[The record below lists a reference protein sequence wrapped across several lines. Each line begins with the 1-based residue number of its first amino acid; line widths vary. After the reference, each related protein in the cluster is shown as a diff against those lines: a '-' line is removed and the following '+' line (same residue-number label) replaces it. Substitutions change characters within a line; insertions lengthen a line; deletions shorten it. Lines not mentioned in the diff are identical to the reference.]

1 MFPAISL
8 RTIPDCT
15 NSLELSYLR
24 LPGSFKR
31 SARGNMEGN
40 RRPQTYTGLVLTA
53 GLLLIVS
60 VLSYL
65 NIQLG
70 VSNGFRYAGGLRIAF
85 LLICLAFLAGAISGL
100 TQLSK
105 R

>member
-1 MFPAISL
+1 MKG
-8 RTIPDCT
+8 T
-15 NSLELSYLR
+15 
-24 LPGSFKR
+24 
-31 SARGNMEGN
+31 
-40 RRPQTYTGLVLTA
+40 RRPQAYTGIVLTA
-53 GLLLIVS
+53 GLLLIVTI
-60 VLSYL
+60 LSYL

-70 VSNGFRYAGGLRIAF
+70 VNNGFRYAGGLRVAF

>member
-1 MFPAISL
+1 VAM
-8 RTIPDCT
+8 
-15 NSLELSYLR
+15 
-24 LPGSFKR
+24 KR
-31 SARGNMEGN
+31 G
-40 RRPQTYTGLVLTA
+40 PHTYTGIVLTA
-53 GLLLIVS
+53 GLLLVVS

>member
-1 MFPAISL
+1 MEANRGS
-8 RTIPDCT
+8 RACT
-15 NSLELSYLR
+15 
-24 LPGSFKR
+24 GV
-31 SARGNMEGN
+31 
-40 RRPQTYTGLVLTA
+40 VLTA

-60 VLSYL
+60 LLSYL

-70 VSNGFRYAGGLRIAF
+70 VSGGFRYASGLRIVF

>member
-1 MFPAISL
+1 MQRNRPRPA
-8 RTIPDCT
+8 
-15 NSLELSYLR
+15 
-24 LPGSFKR
+24 
-31 SARGNMEGN
+31 
-40 RRPQTYTGLVLTA
+40 YTGMVLTA
-53 GLLLIVS
+53 GLLVVVS

-70 VSNGFRYAGGLRIAF
+70 VNNGFRYAGSLRVAF
-85 LLICLAFLAGAISGL
+85 LLICLAFLAGAIGGL

>member
-1 MFPAISL
+1 
-8 RTIPDCT
+8 
-15 NSLELSYLR
+15 
-24 LPGSFKR
+24 
-31 SARGNMEGN
+31 MERK
-40 RRPQTYTGLVLTA
+40 RRPQAYTGIVLAA

-60 VLSYL
+60 LLSYV

-70 VSNGFRYAGGLRIAF
+70 VSNGFRYAGDLRVAF

>member
-1 MFPAISL
+1 M
-8 RTIPDCT
+8 
-15 NSLELSYLR
+15 
-24 LPGSFKR
+24 
-31 SARGNMEGN
+31 ARD
-40 RRPQTYTGLVLTA
+40 RRPHAYTGIVLTA
-53 GLLLIVS
+53 GLLFIVS

-70 VSNGFRYAGGLRIAF
+70 VSNGFRYAGGLRVAF
-85 LLICLAFLAGAISGL
+85 LLICVAFLAGAISGL

>member
-1 MFPAISL
+1 
-8 RTIPDCT
+8 
-15 NSLELSYLR
+15 
-24 LPGSFKR
+24 
-31 SARGNMEGN
+31 MEGN
-40 RRPQTYTGLVLTA
+40 RRRHGYTWLVLTA
-53 GLLLIVS
+53 GLMVVLSL
-60 VLSYL
+60 LSYL

-70 VSNGFRYAGGLRIAF
+70 VSTEFRYAGGLRVAF

>member
-1 MFPAISL
+1 MQ
-8 RTIPDCT
+8 R
-15 NSLELSYLR
+15 
-24 LPGSFKR
+24 
-31 SARGNMEGN
+31 N
-40 RRPQTYTGLVLTA
+40 RRPRAYTGVVLGV

-60 VLSYL
+60 LLSYL
-65 NIQLG
+65 NVRVG
-70 VSNGFRYAGGLRIAF
+70 VSNGFRYAGGLRVAF

>member
-1 MFPAISL
+1 
-8 RTIPDCT
+8 
-15 NSLELSYLR
+15 
-24 LPGSFKR
+24 
-31 SARGNMEGN
+31 MEGN
-40 RRPQTYTGLVLTA
+40 RRPTYTGAVLTA

-60 VLSYL
+60 LLSYL
-65 NIQLG
+65 SIQLG
-70 VSNGFRYAGGLRIAF
+70 VSNGLRYAGDLRIAF

>member
-1 MFPAISL
+1 
-8 RTIPDCT
+8 
-15 NSLELSYLR
+15 
-24 LPGSFKR
+24 
-31 SARGNMEGN
+31 MERK
-40 RRPQTYTGLVLTA
+40 RRPQAYTGIVLTA

-60 VLSYL
+60 LLSYV

-70 VSNGFRYAGGLRIAF
+70 VSNGFRYAGDLRVAF

>member
-1 MFPAISL
+1 M
-8 RTIPDCT
+8 
-15 NSLELSYLR
+15 
-24 LPGSFKR
+24 K
-31 SARGNMEGN
+31 GN
-40 RRPQTYTGLVLTA
+40 RPPQTYTGIVLTA
-53 GLLLIVS
+53 GLLLIVTT
-60 VLSYL
+60 LSYL

-70 VSNGFRYAGGLRIAF
+70 VNKGFRYGGGLRIAF